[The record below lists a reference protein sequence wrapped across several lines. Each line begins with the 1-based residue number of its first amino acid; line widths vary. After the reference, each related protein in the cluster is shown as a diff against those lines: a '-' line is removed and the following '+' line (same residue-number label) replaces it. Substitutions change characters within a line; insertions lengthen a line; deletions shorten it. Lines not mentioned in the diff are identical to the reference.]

1 MNKMLGVILIVVGII
16 GLVACRGVTITMKGA
31 SFMYALRS

>member
-1 MNKMLGVILIVVGII
+1 LATVSSARLIRLVV
-16 GLVACRGVTITMKGA
+16 CRGVTITMKGA